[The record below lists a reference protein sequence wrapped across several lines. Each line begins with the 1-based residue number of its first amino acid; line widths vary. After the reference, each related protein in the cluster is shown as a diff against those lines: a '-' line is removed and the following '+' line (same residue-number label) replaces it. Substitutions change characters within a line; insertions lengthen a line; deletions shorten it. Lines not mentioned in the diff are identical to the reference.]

1 MNDAL
6 EAVQI
11 AALLMVAIGAWAVVA
26 ARDPTRQAV
35 VASLYGLTLGILFFS
50 FQAPDVALSNIVIG
64 GGRDADDHPAG
75 DCQDPAVSR
84 HEPATPAQTRARS
97 PSPLD
102 GGSS

>member
-11 AALLMVAIGAWAVVA
+11 AALLIVALGAWAVVA

-50 FQAPDVALSNIVIG
+50 YQAPDVALSNIVIG
-64 GGRDADDHPAG
+64 
-75 DCQDPAVSR
+75 AVAM
-84 HEPATPAQTRARS
+84 PTIILLAIAKTRR
-97 PSPLD
+97 
-102 GGSS
+102 